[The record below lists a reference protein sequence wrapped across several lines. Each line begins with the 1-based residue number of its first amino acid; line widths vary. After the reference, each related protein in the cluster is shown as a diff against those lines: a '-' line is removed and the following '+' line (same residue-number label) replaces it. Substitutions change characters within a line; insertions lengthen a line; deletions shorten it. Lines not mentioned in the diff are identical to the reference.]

1 MKLQTVCLKLCA
13 IPCLIVPAYSF
24 TPRGMVCTRTLQ
36 PLGHVGG
43 GMVNMLSSYCIPA
56 QRMAA
61 AVVARAASALRRTC
75 TASPKPGDAAV
86 PALLHVHVLMGGW
99 QQVAASNL
107 PTTVI
112 RWHFRSIWVPHRN
125 QDCAGR
131 SQAFSALFVWNC
143 AHDPGASRLYPQPL
157 RFWIIARARCSSWAT
172 WVAEWSICCQVVA
185 FLRKGVGSCS
195 FCAWCICN

>member
-1 MKLQTVCLKLCA
+1 MQTVCLKLCA

-61 AVVARAASALRRTC
+61 AVVARAASALKRTC

-86 PALLHVHVLMGGW
+86 PAPSPTRALMSGW
-99 QQVAASNL
+99 QAGCCFSL

-112 RWHFRSIWVPHRN
+112 RCHFWSIWVPHRN
-125 QDCAGR
+125 QDCARR
-131 SQAFSALFVWNC
+131 SWGIWTLFVWNC
-143 AHDPGASRLYPQPL
+143 AHDPGASRLYP
-157 RFWIIARARCSSWAT
+157 
-172 WVAEWSICCQVVA
+172 
-185 FLRKGVGSCS
+185 
-195 FCAWCICN
+195 